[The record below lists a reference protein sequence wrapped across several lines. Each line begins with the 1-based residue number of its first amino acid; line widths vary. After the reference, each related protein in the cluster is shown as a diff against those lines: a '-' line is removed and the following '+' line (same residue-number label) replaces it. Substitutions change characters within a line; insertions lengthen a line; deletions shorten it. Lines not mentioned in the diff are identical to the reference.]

1 MSFFSYSIKI
11 QQCAGKHS
19 NTTHRPQAREVGK
32 PKVLLHQPKIT
43 SSVVNQGAKSRQ
55 LLRFCTQLQNLKITL
70 ATFLVLREKWTSVSQ
85 KLTNIPAGIYQG
97 KQGSVT
103 LSKERKLIRPLSTWQ
118 NLRGMPS
125 NLFSTVSS
133 SSLEGGLSLHIKQTK
148 SCDGRKSTYQSI

>member
-1 MSFFSYSIKI
+1 MR
-11 QQCAGKHS
+11 G
-19 NTTHRPQAREVGK
+19 QAFK
-32 PKVLLHQPKIT
+32 LHTQT
-43 SSVVNQGAKSRQ
+43 SSQRSRKTQSSVAPAENNIICSNQGAKSRQ
-55 LLRFCTQLQNLKITL
+55 LLRICTQLQNLKITL
-70 ATFLVLREKWTSVSQ
+70 ATFLVLREKWTSVSR

-103 LSKERKLIRPLSTWQ
+103 LSKDRKLIRPLSTWQ